1 MNKKIKVL
9 TICDHPLS
17 PSGVGTQ
24 TKYVIESLLKTGRY
38 EVLSF
43 GGAISH
49 ENYDMS
55 KVEPY
60 MDDWRILPVDNY
72 GTQEHIRS
80 ALRAERPDVIWF
92 MTDPRFWGWL
102 WEIEDEIRANVP
114 LVYYHVWD
122 NYPAPEFN
130 KIFYQSNDV
139 IATISKV
146 TDDIVSIVAPD
157 VERHYIPHAIDP
169 EFFHP
174 LEKEDIAP
182 FIVDLFGVESAD
194 EIEDRFTFFWNNRNA
209 RRKQSGTLLYWFN
222 EFLDRVG
229 RDKAR
234 LIMHT
239 DPSDAHGQPLV
250 HLCQKFGLTNKEVM
264 LSIDKLPPQYL
275 NKLYNLAD
283 CTLNISDAEG
293 FGLATLESLS
303 TGTPIIVTMTGGLQ
317 EQVTD
322 GEEWFG
328 IGIEPASKAL
338 IGSQQ
343 VPYIFEDRINKEEF
357 IDALTKMMNMSD
369 ADIKKLGKKGLAH
382 VRKNYNFEDFSKKWV
397 EVMDS
402 IYENHGSWKD
412 RKLYNN
418 WTLEEI
424 T

>member
-1 MNKKIKVL
+1 MNKKIKIL
-9 TICDHPLS
+9 TISDHPLS

-49 ENYDMS
+49 ENYEMS

-80 ALRAERPDVIWF
+80 CLRSEKPDILWF

-114 LVYYHVWD
+114 MVYYHVWD

-130 KIFYQSNDV
+130 KVFYQSNDV
-139 IATISKV
+139 VATISKV

-157 VERHYIPHAIDP
+157 VERHYVPHAIDP

-174 LEKEDIAP
+174 LQKEDIEP
-182 FIVDLFGVESAD
+182 FMIDLFGVESMD
-194 EIEDRFTFFWNNRNA
+194 DIEPRFTFFWNNRNA
-209 RRKQSGTLLYWFN
+209 RRKQSGTLIYWFN

-234 LIMHT
+234 LVMHT
-239 DPSDAHGQPLV
+239 DPNDAHGQPLV
-250 HLCQKFGLTNKEVM
+250 HLCQKFGLTNKELM
-264 LSIDKLPPQYL
+264 LSTDKLPPQYL
-275 NKLYNLAD
+275 NKLYNMAD
-283 CTLNISDAEG
+283 CTINISDAEG

-303 TGTPIIVTMTGGLQ
+303 TGTPIIATMTGGLK
-317 EQVTD
+317 EQLTD

-328 IGIEPASKAL
+328 IGIEPSSKAL

-343 VPYIFEDRINKEEF
+343 VPYIFEDRINKEDF
-357 IDALTKMMNMSD
+357 MDALTKMMNMPEGDRRELSR
-369 ADIKKLGKKGLAH
+369 KGLGH
-382 VRKNYNFEDFSKKWV
+382 VRKNYNFEDFAKKWV
-397 EVMDS
+397 ELMDS
-402 IYENHGSWKD
+402 VYEKHGSWKD
-412 RKLYNN
+412 RKLYKN
-418 WTLEEI
+418 WTLKEI
-424 T
+424 A

>member
-1 MNKKIKVL
+1 MNKKIKIL
-9 TICDHPLS
+9 TISDHPLS

-24 TKYVIESLLKTGRY
+24 TKYVIEALLKTGRY

-49 ENYDMS
+49 ENYEMS

-80 ALRAERPDVIWF
+80 CLRSEKPDILWF

-114 LVYYHVWD
+114 MVYYHVWD

-130 KIFYQSNDV
+130 KVFYQSNDV
-139 IATISKV
+139 VATISKV

-157 VERHYIPHAIDP
+157 VERHYVPHAIDP

-174 LEKEDIAP
+174 LQKEDIEP
-182 FIVDLFGVESAD
+182 FMIDLFGVESMD
-194 EIEDRFTFFWNNRNA
+194 DIEPRFTFFWNNRNA
-209 RRKQSGTLLYWFN
+209 RRKQSGTLIYWFN

-234 LIMHT
+234 LVMHT
-239 DPSDAHGQPLV
+239 DPNDAHGQPLV
-250 HLCQKFGLTNKEVM
+250 HLCQKFGLTNKELM

-275 NKLYNLAD
+275 NNLYNMAD
-283 CTLNISDAEG
+283 CTINISDAEG

-303 TGTPIIVTMTGGLQ
+303 TGTPIIATMTGGLK
-317 EQVTD
+317 EQLTD

-328 IGIEPASKAL
+328 IGIEPSSKAL

-343 VPYIFEDRINKEEF
+343 VPYIFEDRINKEDF
-357 IDALTKMMNMSD
+357 MDALTKMMNMPEGDRRELSR
-369 ADIKKLGKKGLAH
+369 KGLGH
-382 VRKNYNFEDFSKKWV
+382 VRKNYNFEDFAKKWV
-397 EVMDS
+397 ELMDS
-402 IYENHGSWKD
+402 VYEKHGSWKD
-412 RKLYNN
+412 RKLYKN
-418 WTLEEI
+418 WTLKEI
-424 T
+424 A

>member
-1 MNKKIKVL
+1 MSKKIKIL
-9 TICDHPLS
+9 TISDHPLS

-38 EVLSF
+38 QVLSF

-49 ENYDMS
+49 ENYEMS

-60 MDDWRILPVDNY
+60 MEDWRILPVDNY
-72 GTQEHIRS
+72 GTQDHIRS
-80 ALRAERPDVIWF
+80 ALRQERPDMIWF

-122 NYPAPEFN
+122 NFPAPEFN
-130 KIFYQSNDV
+130 KVFYQSNDV

-146 TDDIVSIVAPD
+146 TDAAVKEVAPE
-157 VERHYIPHAIDP
+157 VERYYIPHAIDP
-169 EFFHP
+169 NFFHP
-174 LEKEDIAP
+174 LPRKDVEP
-182 FIVDLFGVESAD
+182 FMVDLFGVESMD
-194 EIEDRFTFFWNNRNA
+194 DIDDRFTFFWNNRNA

-234 LIMHT
+234 LVMHT
-239 DPSDAHGQPLV
+239 DPGDPHGQPLV
-250 HLCQKFGLTNKEVM
+250 HLCQKFGLSNKEVM
-264 LSIDKLPPQYL
+264 LSVDKLPPQYL
-275 NKLYNLAD
+275 NKLYNMAD

-343 VPYIFEDRINKEEF
+343 VPYIFEDRINKEDF
-357 IDALTKMMNMSD
+357 MDALTKMMNMPK
-369 ADIKKLGKKGLAH
+369 AEIKALGEKGLEH
-382 VRKNYNFEDFSKKWV
+382 VRKNYNFEDFSSKWV

-412 RKLYNN
+412 RKLYKN
-418 WTLEEI
+418 WTFKEI